1 MIVVIVWGR
10 HFCVVVGLGAQDDS
24 SLFSSFTIVQSP
36 ASVFADSSR
45 NPYYKFPLLS
55 RKLLRTRMSD
65 DEYEYDY
72 GSDGDYDYGS
82 DQGDE
87 QQDEGN
93 DELIEIENSFYGKL

>member
-1 MIVVIVWGR
+1 
-10 HFCVVVGLGAQDDS
+10 
-24 SLFSSFTIVQSP
+24 
-36 ASVFADSSR
+36 
-45 NPYYKFPLLS
+45 
-55 RKLLRTRMSD
+55 MSD

-93 DELIEIENSFYGKL
+93 DELIEIENSFYGKLQILEIQLRAPGFI

>member
-1 MIVVIVWGR
+1 
-10 HFCVVVGLGAQDDS
+10 
-24 SLFSSFTIVQSP
+24 
-36 ASVFADSSR
+36 
-45 NPYYKFPLLS
+45 
-55 RKLLRTRMSD
+55 MSD

-93 DELIEIENSFYGKL
+93 DELIEIENSFYGELLILEIQLRAPGFI